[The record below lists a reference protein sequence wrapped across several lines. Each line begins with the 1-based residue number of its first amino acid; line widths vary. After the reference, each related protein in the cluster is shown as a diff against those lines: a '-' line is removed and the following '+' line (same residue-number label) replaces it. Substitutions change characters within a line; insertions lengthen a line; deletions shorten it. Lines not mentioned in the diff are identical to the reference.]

1 MPTLTPFDT
10 YKEYLA
16 YKNHFSK
23 EKYDYQKYGGKSRAK
38 IDSFYKRKDRYFLE
52 KMSRKYKDPEIRNF
66 FLANFVDTDNPQG
79 LWIGNIIRSGETVY
93 KEWQKR
99 NESLFYHFKQKSEEF
114 LDQYSYDEFFDASN
128 GHPPILKEHLA
139 GNISQEMMCIFQE
152 FIDASDFN
160 FSHWISEVK
169 GRVAKFSKFR
179 HHSDFWTYYY
189 TKICNSNYFHTKEKI
204 QYETIKSYCKS
215 KGVPLILCSINEWSK
230 LNFDYLMK
238 VKRKHRAQHSHPNKE
253 GHRLIAK
260 TILDKI

>member
-16 YKNHFSK
+16 YKNHFTK

-38 IDSFYKRKDRYFLE
+38 IDSFYKRKDRYFFE

-79 LWIGNIIRSGETVY
+79 LWIGSIIRSGETVY

-114 LDQYSYDEFFDASN
+114 LDQYTYDEFFDASN

-139 GNISQEMMCIFQE
+139 GNISAEEMC
-152 FIDASDFN
+152 
-160 FSHWISEVK
+160 V
-169 GRVAKFSKFR
+169 
-179 HHSDFWTYYY
+179 Y
-189 TKICNSNYFHTKEKI
+189 EKLFG
-204 QYETIKSYCKS
+204 YCKDYDRQL
-215 KGVPLILCSINEWSK
+215 KDPVWKVVGMKIRKYIPF
-230 LNFDYLMK
+230 LNIDKNKYRQYLMSK
-238 VKRKHRAQHSHPNKE
+238 IKE
-253 GHRLIAK
+253 RHE
-260 TILDKI
+260 